1 MHSDRDTDIPHITFI
16 NSESHENRVRRLPI
30 AGVEFLSR
38 PIFARIFCCR
48 RIFLS
53 KIGAARIEFAARRV
67 TRAVEH
73 RNASRCRFR
82 SAAYRSLISG
92 HGDVVVARAH
102 ARNILEWTRVHN
114 AEAGESTTFISTMI
128 SSTNSNGRETRVG
141 SCAASS
147 SCSLT
152 ATRRAA
158 TLDEKKLSV
167 E

>member
-1 MHSDRDTDIPHITFI
+1 MKTGSGDYQSPAWNFFPVL
-16 NSESHENRVRRLPI
+16 SSPAFSV
-30 AGVEFLSR
+30 AGEFFS
-38 PIFARIFCCR
+38 P
-48 RIFLS
+48 

>member
-1 MHSDRDTDIPHITFI
+1 MKTGSGDYQSPAWNFFPVLSSPAFSVAGEFFSRRSVRLESNLPRVA
-16 NSESHENRVRRLPI
+16 SHEQLSIETRR
-30 AGVEFLSR
+30 G
-38 PIFARIFCCR
+38 
-48 RIFLS
+48 
-53 KIGAARIEFAARRV
+53 
-67 TRAVEH
+67 
-73 RNASRCRFR
+73 CRFR

-147 SCSLT
+147 SCPLT